1 MTSYTT
7 TPEGDRVGYDLRG
20 SGPAV
25 IFVAGAGPFRAMDP
39 TTTETA
45 ERVADAGLTTLV
57 FDRLGRG
64 DSPADGR
71 LDLERELNAI
81 RALLDVV
88 GGSAVLCGHSSGCS
102 IALRAVAAD
111 QPVDGLALWE
121 APLATD
127 AAATQVWANEIERRI
142 DSGDLEGAFAHYMQ
156 DFPPEW
162 LAEAQS
168 SPEWGMIAA
177 GVVSTR
183 ADAQSLAWATAA
195 LEHGG
200 LRGVTVPVLCMY
212 GTETF
217 TEMPAAA
224 ALLTQAIP
232 GATEKAVPGAG
243 HEWEPAAMAAELVSF
258 VRAAADSPREAGRDH

>member
-1 MTSYTT
+1 MTEYTIT
-7 TPEGDRVGYDLRG
+7 SRGDRVGYDLRG
-20 SGPAV
+20 TGPAV

-45 ERVADAGLTTLV
+45 ERLAEAGLTTLV

-64 DSPADGR
+64 DSPAEGR
-71 LDLERELNAI
+71 LDLDRELDVL

-88 GGSAVLCGHSSGCS
+88 GGTAVLCGHSSGCS
-102 IALRAVAAD
+102 ISLRAAVAGL
-111 QPVDGLALWE
+111 PVDGLALWE
-121 APLATD
+121 APLASD
-127 AAATQVWANEIERRI
+127 AADTRAWSDEIERRM
-142 DSGDLEGAFAHYMQ
+142 DAGDLEGAFAHYMK

-168 SPEWGMIAA
+168 SPEWEMIAA

-195 LEHGG
+195 LRGGG
-200 LRGVTVPVLCMY
+200 LKEIGVPVLCTY

-217 TEMPAAA
+217 PEMPEAAK
-224 ALLTQAIP
+224 LLTQAIP
-232 GATEKAVPGAG
+232 GAEEKAVAG
-243 HEWEPAAMAAELVSF
+243 KDHEWNADAMAAELLTF
-258 VRAAADSPREAGRDH
+258 VRAVNSVTSA